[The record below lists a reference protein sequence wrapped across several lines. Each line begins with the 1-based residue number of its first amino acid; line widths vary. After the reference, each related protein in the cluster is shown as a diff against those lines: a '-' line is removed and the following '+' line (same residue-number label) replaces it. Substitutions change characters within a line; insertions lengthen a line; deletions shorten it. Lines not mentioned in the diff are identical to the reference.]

1 MNKDR
6 IKELL
11 QQCADWLDNMNTKGI
26 DNSYKKVAIFEA
38 IKEIYAE
45 VDHAEVNH
53 AEADHA
59 EEENDAGTD
68 H

>member
-11 QQCADWLDNMNTKGI
+11 QKCAEWLDNMNTKSI
-26 DNSYKKVAIFEA
+26 DDSYKKVAIFEV

-45 VDHAEVNH
+45 VNRAEVNH
-53 AEADHA
+53 T
-59 EEENDAGTD
+59 EEENDAESEN
-68 H
+68 

>member
-11 QQCADWLDNMNTKGI
+11 QKCAEWLDNMNTKSI
-26 DNSYKKVAIFEA
+26 DDSYKKVAIFEA

-53 AEADHA
+53 T
-59 EEENDAGTD
+59 EEETDAESEN
-68 H
+68 

>member
-1 MNKDR
+1 MDKDR

-11 QQCADWLDNMNTKGI
+11 QKCADWLDNITTKSI
-26 DNSYKKVAIFEA
+26 DDSYKKVAIFEA

-45 VDHAEVNH
+45 VDHAE
-53 AEADHA
+53 AGHA

>member
-11 QQCADWLDNMNTKGI
+11 QKCAEWLDNMNTKSI
-26 DNSYKKVAIFEA
+26 DDSYKKVAIFES

-45 VDHAEVNH
+45 VNHAEVNH
-53 AEADHA
+53 T
-59 EEENDAGTD
+59 EEENDAVTD

>member
-11 QQCADWLDNMNTKGI
+11 QKCAEWLDNMNTKSI
-26 DNSYKKVAIFEA
+26 DDSYKKVAIFEA

-45 VDHAEVNH
+45 VDREEINH
-53 AEADHA
+53 TEK
-59 EEENDAGTD
+59 ENDAESEN
-68 H
+68 

>member
-11 QQCADWLDNMNTKGI
+11 QKCADWLDNMNTKSI
-26 DNSYKKVAIFEA
+26 DDSYKKVAIFEA

-45 VDHAEVNH
+45 MDH

>member
-11 QQCADWLDNMNTKGI
+11 QKCAEWLDNMNTKSI
-26 DNSYKKVAIFEA
+26 DDSYKKVAIFEA

-45 VDHAEVNH
+45 VDHEEINH
-53 AEADHA
+53 TEK
-59 EEENDAGTD
+59 ENDAESEN
-68 H
+68 

>member
-11 QQCADWLDNMNTKGI
+11 HKCAEWLDNMNTKSI
-26 DNSYKKVAIFEA
+26 DDSYKKVAIFEA

-45 VDHAEVNH
+45 VNHAEV
-53 AEADHA
+53 DHT

>member
-1 MNKDR
+1 MDKDK
-6 IKELL
+6 IKGLL
-11 QQCADWLDNMNTKGI
+11 QKCADWLDNMNTKSI
-26 DNSYKKVAIFEA
+26 DDSYKKVAIFEA

-45 VDHAEVNH
+45 MDH

-59 EEENDAGTD
+59 EEGNEAGTD